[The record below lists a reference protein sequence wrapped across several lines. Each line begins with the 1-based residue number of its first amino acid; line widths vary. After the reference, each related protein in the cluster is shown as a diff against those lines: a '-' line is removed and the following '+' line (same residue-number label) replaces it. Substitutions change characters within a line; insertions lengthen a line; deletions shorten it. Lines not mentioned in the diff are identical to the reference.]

1 MEEEVREG
9 IRLNKFIAHSGLC
22 SRRKAADLVKA
33 GKILVNGEV
42 EENPSYMVQDE
53 DEVVHEG
60 KVLKVEEN
68 KVYILLNKPKK
79 VVTTV
84 SDEKNRRTVIDM
96 LGGKIRERIYPVGRL
111 DYMTT
116 GLIVLTN
123 DGDLAKKLSHPSH
136 EVRKLYYVGIDKS
149 ITAADV
155 KKIEKGLLL
164 EDGLAEVDSAKII
177 EDRENKELM
186 IQLHQGK
193 NRIIRRIFE
202 HLGYRV
208 VKLDRVNYAGLTKKD
223 LPRGWNRHLTK
234 QEVIMLK
241 HFN

>member
-1 MEEEVREG
+1 MEERDG

-22 SRRKAADLVKA
+22 SRRKAADLVK
-33 GKILVNGEV
+33 GGMIKVNGTI
-42 EENPSYMVQDE
+42 EENPSYMVQPDDQVE
-53 DEVVHEG
+53 HDG
-60 KVLKVEEN
+60 NILKVEEN

-79 VVTTV
+79 VVTTL
-84 SDEKNRRTVIDM
+84 SDEKGRRTVIDC
-96 LGGKIRERIYPVGRL
+96 LGGKVKERVYPVGRL

-116 GLIVLTN
+116 GLLVLTN

-136 EVRKLYYVGIDKS
+136 EVRKLYHVGLDKPIS
-149 ITAADV
+149 HQDV
-155 KKIEKGLLL
+155 EKIEKGLLL
-164 EDGLAEVDSAKII
+164 EDGLAEVDSANILK
-177 EDRENKELM
+177 DKDHKELM

-208 VKLDRVNYAGLTKKD
+208 IKLDRVNYAGLTKKD
-223 LPRGWNRHLTK
+223 LPRGWNRRLTK

>member
-1 MEEEVREG
+1 MEEKREG

-33 GKILVNGEV
+33 GLIKVNGVV

-53 DEVVHEG
+53 DEVIHDE
-60 KVLKVEEN
+60 KILKVEEN
-68 KVYILLNKPKK
+68 KVYILMNKPKR

-84 SDEKNRRTVIDM
+84 KDEKDRRTVIDL
-96 LGGKIRERIYPVGRL
+96 LGGKVRERVYPVGRL

-136 EVRKLYYVGIDKS
+136 EVRKLYHVGLDKPINNAD
-149 ITAADV
+149 IT
-155 KKIEKGLLL
+155 KIEKGLLL

-177 EDRENKELM
+177 AGRENLEVM

-202 HLGYRV
+202 HLGYTV

-223 LPRGWNRHLTK
+223 LPRGWNRRLTEK
-234 QEVIMLK
+234 ELIMLK

>member
-1 MEEEVREG
+1 MEEREG

-33 GKILVNGEV
+33 KKITVNGEI
-42 EENPSYMVQDE
+42 EENPSYMVQPD
-53 DEVVHEG
+53 DKVVHDG
-60 KVLKVEEN
+60 KLLKVEEN

-79 VVTTV
+79 VVTTL
-84 SDEKNRRTVIDM
+84 SDEKGRRTVIDL
-96 LGGKIRERIYPVGRL
+96 LGGKVKERVYPVGRL

-116 GLIVLTN
+116 GLLVLTN

-136 EVRKLYYVGIDKS
+136 EVRKLYHVGIDKP
-149 ITAADV
+149 INAEDV
-155 KKIEKGLLL
+155 RKIEKGLLL

-177 EDRENKELM
+177 EGREDKELM
-186 IQLHQGK
+186 IKLHQGK

-208 VKLDRVNYAGLTKKD
+208 IKLDRVNYAGLTKKD
-223 LPRGWNRHLTK
+223 LPRGWNRKLTE
-234 QEVIMLK
+234 QEIIMLK

>member
-1 MEEEVREG
+1 MEKREG

-33 GKILVNGEV
+33 GKVKVNGEV
-42 EENPSYMVQDE
+42 EENPSYMVQPDDQVIYDE
-53 DEVVHEG
+53 

-84 SDEKNRRTVIDM
+84 SDEKGRRTVIDL
-96 LGGKIRERIYPVGRL
+96 LGGKVKERVYPVGRL
-111 DYMTT
+111 DFMTT
-116 GLIVLTN
+116 GLLVLTN

-136 EVRKLYYVGIDKS
+136 EVRKLYHVGIDKP
-149 ITAADV
+149 ITKEDV
-155 KKIEKGLLL
+155 AKIEKGLLL
-164 EDGLAEVDSAKII
+164 EDGLAEVDSAKIL
-177 EDRENKELM
+177 EGKEGRELM
-186 IQLHQGK
+186 ILLHQGK

-202 HLGYRV
+202 HLGYTV

-223 LPRGWNRHLTK
+223 LPRGWNRRLTQ
-234 QEVIMLK
+234 QELIMLK

>member
-1 MEEEVREG
+1 MEQREG
-9 IRLNKFIAHSGLC
+9 IRLNKYIAHSGLC

-33 GKILVNGEV
+33 GKITVNGEL
-42 EENPSYMVQDE
+42 EENPSYMVQPD
-53 DEVVHEG
+53 DEVVHDG
-60 KVLKVEEN
+60 KVLKAEEN

-84 SDEKNRRTVIDM
+84 SDEKGRRTVIDL
-96 LGGKIRERIYPVGRL
+96 LGGKVKERVYPVGRL
-111 DYMTT
+111 DFMTT
-116 GLIVLTN
+116 GLLVLTN

-136 EVRKLYYVGIDKS
+136 EVRKLYHVGLDRP
-149 ITAADV
+149 ITDQEV
-155 KKIEKGLLL
+155 QKIEKGLLL

-177 EDRENKELM
+177 PDRDRKELM

-202 HLGYRV
+202 HLEHRV
-208 VKLDRVNYAGLTKKD
+208 IKLDRVNYAGLTKKD
-223 LPRGWNRHLTK
+223 LPRGWNRRLTD